1 MGLRDA
7 ILKTGFEP
15 FGAVIICNIKSIFKK
30 YIYIHHSSLKKKKK
44 KKKKACGSWG
54 RDQKSF
60 VGFIEKW

>member
-30 YIYIHHSSLKKKKK
+30 YIYSSFIIEEEKKKKK
-44 KKKKACGSWG
+44 GVWV
-54 RDQKSF
+54 
-60 VGFIEKW
+60 VGA

>member
-30 YIYIHHSSLKKKKK
+30 YIYSSFIIEEEKK